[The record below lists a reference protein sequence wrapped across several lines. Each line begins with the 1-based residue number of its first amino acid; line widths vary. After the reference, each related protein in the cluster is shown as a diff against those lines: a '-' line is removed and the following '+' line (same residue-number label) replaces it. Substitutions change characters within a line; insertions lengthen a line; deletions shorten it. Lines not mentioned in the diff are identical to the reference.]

1 MGESDFFRRRLP
13 HWHPSN
19 ATFFVTFRLAGSLP
33 YRVSEQLRRE
43 QEAEEQRLARRY
55 QAEALAKERY
65 ELSKKMFA
73 RYDAYLDRGTGPCWL
88 AERRV
93 AEMVQREIHNLHPQ
107 IYHLIAYCI
116 MPNHVHLLIDLQDI
130 PDPQPLRPGQHYTPL
145 SHAMRLLKGRTGYLG
160 CQMVGGSGAF
170 WQHESYD
177 HVVRDERELMRI
189 VKYILDNPVRA
200 GLAANWQEYP
210 FLFVDEVCRANL

>member
-1 MGESDFFRRRLP
+1 MSENDFFYRRLP

-33 YRVSEQLRRE
+33 YQVIEQLRRE

-55 QAEALAKERY
+55 QAKALNEQRY
-65 ELSKKMFA
+65 RLSKRMFA
-73 RYDAYLDRGTGPCWL
+73 RYDDYLDCGEGPRWL
-88 AERRV
+88 ADPRV
-93 AEMVQREIHNLHPQ
+93 AEMVKREIHNLHPQ
-107 IYHLIAYCI
+107 TYHLVAYCI

-130 PDPQPLRPGQHYTPL
+130 PDLQPLRPGQHYTAL

-160 CQMVGGSGAF
+160 RKMVGGSGAF

-177 HVVRDERELMRI
+177 HAVRDERELMRI
-189 VKYILDNPVRA
+189 VKYILDNPVKA
-200 GLAANWQEYP
+200 GLVADWQEYP
-210 FLFVDEVCRANL
+210 FLFADEECRANL